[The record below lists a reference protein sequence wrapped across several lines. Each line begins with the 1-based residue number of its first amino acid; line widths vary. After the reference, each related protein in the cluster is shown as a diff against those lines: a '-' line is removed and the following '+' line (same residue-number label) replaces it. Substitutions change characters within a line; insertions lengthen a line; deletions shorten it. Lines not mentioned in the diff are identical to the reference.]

1 VALTVSDRAGIGEE
15 VPSSPPSLDLRR
27 RLVTEA
33 LGCGLL
39 VVALEGSHHVA
50 EHLGASATEG
60 RLFMSLS
67 CGAVL
72 ACLLWVLRPLSGAHL
87 NPALTFADA
96 LGDHT
101 PWREVPLYALAQLS
115 GSLAG
120 RLVAHRM
127 CNEPLLLA
135 TRAPAADGGR
145 FLTEM
150 VATFGLLVVVRGCV
164 RTRPSATPLAI
175 AGYVAATV
183 WFTDSRSLA
192 NPALVLARAAS
203 ARMGVVSPWEVESF
217 VAAQLLGAALA
228 VFLFRWLLG
237 SGARPAPAVV
247 ETVVFE
253 CAEAGP
259 AHLAA
264 ALFNAQA
271 HPERARAV
279 VSPPPGPA
287 VESPAA
293 VVELLREARLRPAPT
308 RDRSVPATH
317 YVLIDVAGQAPG
329 MDARVRERW
338 SLPALSLKDDA
349 GAKALQAA
357 LRPMVHRLLARQG
370 WERLHVVGA
379 TTPEGPRALT

>member
-1 VALTVSDRAGIGEE
+1 M
-15 VPSSPPSLDLRR
+15 DLRR

-33 LGCGLL
+33 LGCGLV

-115 GSLAG
+115 GSLVG

-127 CNEPLLLA
+127 CNEPLLLTA
-135 TRAPAADGGR
+135 KLPVADGAR

-203 ARMGVVSPWEVESF
+203 AHVGVMSPWEVESF

-237 SGARPAPAVV
+237 GAPRPEPQAV

-264 ALFNAQA
+264 ALFNSLA

-279 VSPPPGPA
+279 VSPPPARDDMGPPGA
-287 VESPAA
+287 VDALMEEAH
-293 VVELLREARLRPAPT
+293 LRAAPT
-308 RDRSVPATH
+308 RDRGVPASH
-317 YVLIDVAGQAPG
+317 YVLIEVAGQAPG

-338 SLPALSLKDDA
+338 SLPALSLKDEA

-357 LRPMVHRLLARQG
+357 LRPKVHQLLARQG
-370 WERLHVVGA
+370 WERLHVVSGA
-379 TTPEGPRALT
+379 APEGPRALT

>member
-1 VALTVSDRAGIGEE
+1 MSSLP
-15 VPSSPPSLDLRR
+15 VPLDLRR
-27 RLVTEA
+27 RLATEA
-33 LGCGLL
+33 LGCGLV

-96 LGDHT
+96 LGDRT
-101 PWREVPLYALAQLS
+101 PWREVPLYVLAQLF
-115 GSLAG
+115 GSLMG

-127 CNEPLLLA
+127 CNEPLLLTA
-135 TRAPAADGGR
+135 SPPTADGAR

-203 ARMGVVSPWEVESF
+203 SHVGVMNPLEVESF

-237 SGARPAPAVV
+237 GAPKPAPASDAGM

-253 CAEAGP
+253 CADAGP

-264 ALFNAQA
+264 ALFNTLA
-271 HPERARAV
+271 HPDRARAV
-279 VSPPPGPA
+279 VTPPVASGSEPPPA
-287 VESPAA
+287 VEALMRDSH
-293 VVELLREARLRPAPT
+293 LRPAPL
-308 RDRSVPATH
+308 RDRGVPASH
-317 YVLIDVAGQAPG
+317 YVLIEVAGQAPG

-338 SLPALSLKDDA
+338 SLPALSLTDEA
-349 GAKALQAA
+349 GARALQAA
-357 LRPMVHRLLARQG
+357 LRPRILQLLTRRG
-370 WERLHVVGA
+370 WERLHVVSSP
-379 TTPEGPRALT
+379 TPDGPRALT

>member
-1 VALTVSDRAGIGEE
+1 M
-15 VPSSPPSLDLRR
+15 PSSSTPMDLRR

-33 LGCGLL
+33 LGCALL

-115 GSLAG
+115 GSLVG

-127 CNEPLLLA
+127 CNEPLLLTA
-135 TRAPAADGGR
+135 RMPAADGAR

-164 RTRPSATPLAI
+164 RTRPSATPLAM

-203 ARMGVVSPWEVESF
+203 AHAGVMSPWEVESF

-237 SGARPAPAVV
+237 GTPRPAATAV

-264 ALFNAQA
+264 ALFNALA
-271 HPERARAV
+271 HPDRARAV
-279 VSPPPGPA
+279 VSPPPGSGLDDGPPPA
-287 VESPAA
+287 VEA
-293 VVELLREARLRPAPT
+293 LMREAGLRAAPR
-308 RDRSVPATH
+308 RDRSIPAAH
-317 YVLIDVAGQAPG
+317 YVLIDVAGHAPG

-338 SLPALSLKDDA
+338 SLPALSLKDEA
-349 GAKALQAA
+349 GAKALLAA
-357 LRPMVHRLLARQG
+357 LRPRLHQLLARQG
-370 WERLHVVGA
+370 WERLQVVSGGA
-379 TTPEGPRALT
+379 APEGPRALT

>member
-1 VALTVSDRAGIGEE
+1 MGVSSLPA
-15 VPSSPPSLDLRR
+15 PLDLRR
-27 RLVTEA
+27 RLATEA

-60 RLFMSLS
+60 RLFVSLS
-67 CGAVL
+67 CGALL

-96 LGDHT
+96 LGERT
-101 PWREVPLYALAQLS
+101 PWREVPLYVLAQLC
-115 GSLAG
+115 GSLVG

-135 TRAPAADGGR
+135 ARPPAADGAR

-164 RTRPSATPLAI
+164 RTRPAAMPLAI

-203 ARMGVVSPWEVESF
+203 AHLGVMNPLEVESF

-228 VFLFRWLLG
+228 VLLFRWLLG
-237 SGARPAPAVV
+237 GAPRPAPAAL

-253 CAEAGP
+253 CADPGP

-264 ALFNAQA
+264 ALFNTLA
-271 HPERARAV
+271 HPERACAV
-279 VSPPPGPA
+279 AAPPPSASEAGAPPA
-287 VESPAA
+287 VEA
-293 VVELLREARLRPAPT
+293 LMKDLHLRRAPL
-308 RDRSVPATH
+308 RDRGVPASH
-317 YVLIDVAGQAPG
+317 YVLIEVAGQAPG

-338 SLPALSLKDDA
+338 SLPALSLTDDT

-357 LRPMVHRLLARQG
+357 LRPRILQLLARRG
-370 WERLHVVGA
+370 WERLHVVSNP
-379 TTPEGPRALT
+379 TPEGPRALS

>member
-1 VALTVSDRAGIGEE
+1 M
-15 VPSSPPSLDLRR
+15 PSSATPLDLRR

-33 LGCGLL
+33 LGCGLV

-96 LGDHT
+96 LGDRT

-115 GSLAG
+115 GSLVG
-120 RLVAHRM
+120 RLVAHGM
-127 CNEPLLLA
+127 CNEPLLLTA
-135 TRAPAADGGR
+135 RMPAADGAR

-192 NPALVLARAAS
+192 NPALVLARAVS
-203 ARMGVVSPWEVESF
+203 AHAGVMSPWEVESF

-237 SGARPAPAVV
+237 GGTPRPAATAV

-264 ALFNAQA
+264 ALFNALA
-271 HPERARAV
+271 HPDRARAV
-279 VSPPPGPA
+279 VSPPPGTGLDDGP
-287 VESPAA
+287 PAA
-293 VVELLREARLRPAPT
+293 VAALMREANLRAAPP
-308 RDRSVPATH
+308 RDRSVPASH

-338 SLPALSLKDDA
+338 SLPALSLKDEA
-349 GAKALQAA
+349 SAKALQAA
-357 LRPMVHRLLARQG
+357 LRPKLHQLLARQG
-370 WERLHVVGA
+370 WERLHVVNGGGPA
-379 TTPEGPRALT
+379 PEGPRALT

>member
-1 VALTVSDRAGIGEE
+1 M
-15 VPSSPPSLDLRR
+15 DLRR

-33 LGCGLL
+33 LGCALL

-87 NPALTFADA
+87 NPALTLADA
-96 LGDHT
+96 LGDRT

-115 GSLAG
+115 GSLVG

-127 CNEPLLLA
+127 CNEPLLLTA
-135 TRAPAADGGR
+135 RMPAADGAR

-203 ARMGVVSPWEVESF
+203 AHVGVMSPWEVESF

-237 SGARPAPAVV
+237 GAPRPAATAV

-264 ALFNAQA
+264 ALFNSLV
-271 HPERARAV
+271 HPQRARAV
-279 VSPPPGPA
+279 VASAPDRSATPPHA
-287 VESPAA
+287 VGT
-293 VVELLREARLRPAPT
+293 LMREVNLRPAPLRR
-308 RDRSVPATH
+308 RDEVLGRRVIVLDVSGGAPAADSPH
-317 YVLIDVAGQAPG
+317 A
-329 MDARVRERW
+329 ERW
-338 SLPALSLKDDA
+338 SLPMGGSSGIEGPRALYT
-349 GAKALQAA
+349 A
-357 LRPMVHRLLARQG
+357 LRPRVRQLLAQRG
-370 WERLHVVGA
+370 WERLHAVEG
-379 TTPEGPRALT
+379 TSPEGPQAVT

>member
-1 VALTVSDRAGIGEE
+1 M
-15 VPSSPPSLDLRR
+15 
-27 RLVTEA
+27 TEA
-33 LGCGLL
+33 LGCGLV

-72 ACLLWVLRPLSGAHL
+72 ACLLWVLRPMGAHL
-87 NPALTFADA
+87 NPVLTFADA
-96 LGDHT
+96 LGDRT
-101 PWREVPLYALAQLS
+101 PWREVPLYALAQLG
-115 GSLAG
+115 GSLLG
-120 RLVAHRM
+120 RLLAHFM
-127 CNEPLLLA
+127 SHEPLLLTA
-135 TRAPAADGGR
+135 RAPAADGAR

-150 VATFGLLVVVRGCV
+150 VVTFGLLVVVRGCV

-192 NPALVLARAAS
+192 NPAVVLARAAS
-203 ARMGVVSPWEVESF
+203 AQVGVINPLEVESF
-217 VAAQLLGAALA
+217 IAAQLLGAALA

-237 SGARPAPAVV
+237 GTPAPAPAPAPL

-264 ALFNAQA
+264 ALFNALA

-279 VSPPPGPA
+279 VTPPPDGEEQVPPA
-287 VESPAA
+287 VEA
-293 VVELLREARLRPAPT
+293 LMRDLHLRPAPP
-308 RDRSVPATH
+308 RDRSVPASH
-317 YVLIDVAGQAPG
+317 YVLLEVAGQAPG

-338 SLPALSLKDDA
+338 PLPALSLLDETSA
-349 GAKALQAA
+349 RALQAA
-357 LRPMVHRLLARQG
+357 LRPRLHQLLARRG
-370 WERLHVVGA
+370 WERLHVVSGPA
-379 TTPEGPRALT
+379 PEGPRAFT

>member
-1 VALTVSDRAGIGEE
+1 M
-15 VPSSPPSLDLRR
+15 DLRR
-27 RLVTEA
+27 RLATEA
-33 LGCGLL
+33 LGCGLV

-72 ACLLWVLRPLSGAHL
+72 ACLLWVLRPFGAHL

-96 LGDHT
+96 LGDRT
-101 PWREVPLYALAQLS
+101 PWREVPLYALAQLG
-115 GSLAG
+115 GSLLG
-120 RLVAHRM
+120 RLIAHGM
-127 CNEPLLLA
+127 SHEPLLL
-135 TRAPAADGGR
+135 TSRPPAADGAR

-203 ARMGVVSPWEVESF
+203 AHVGVMNPLEAESF

-237 SGARPAPAVV
+237 GTPRPAPAAAAL

-264 ALFNAQA
+264 ALFNTLA

-279 VSPPPGPA
+279 AAPPPSASDAGPPLA
-287 VESPAA
+287 VAT
-293 VVELLREARLRPAPT
+293 LMRDLNLRPAPL
-308 RDRSVPATH
+308 RDRGVPASH
-317 YVLIDVAGQAPG
+317 YVLIEVAGQAPG

-338 SLPALSLKDDA
+338 SLPALSLLDEA
-349 GAKALQAA
+349 SARALQAA
-357 LRPMVHRLLARQG
+357 LKPRLHQLLARRG
-370 WERLHVVGA
+370 WERLHVVSGPA
-379 TTPEGPRALT
+379 PEGPRALT